1 MNYKIDYLLKYV
13 SNETYKKIV
22 KDTNDYILDDLE
34 TNRVDVDLNI
44 RYLIKYG
51 VKNIDGVILDR
62 TDELVLDHN
71 DFIEK
76 VLAYE
81 KNIGKDGFIDMI
93 ENL

>member
-22 KDTNDYILDDLE
+22 KNTNDYILDDLE

-51 VKNIDGVILDR
+51 IKNIDGVILDR